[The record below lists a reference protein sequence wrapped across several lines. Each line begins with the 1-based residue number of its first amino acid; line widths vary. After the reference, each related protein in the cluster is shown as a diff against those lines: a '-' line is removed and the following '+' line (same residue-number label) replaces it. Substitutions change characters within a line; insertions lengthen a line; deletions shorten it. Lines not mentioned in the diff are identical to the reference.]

1 MLRLIELTVLSLLVT
16 SLAAAQATKT
26 SVPKIS
32 PTNVAKAAEPKF
44 KAIWEPVP
52 FNQDIELTAIACV
65 GPETCWV
72 AGAKSTILFTS
83 DGGTTWQA
91 QLGGDPAATDE
102 DLADIVFLDAQHGWV
117 MSKRYRITG
126 TVDGSTWAELSTPPA
141 TSKGLWF
148 STPQLGFVADNHDS
162 QSQTHL
168 NRTQD
173 GGKTWTRSD
182 PCGLQAIIGG
192 LSRKMGCM
200 VKRIQFVSPS
210 TGFMGGYAGSTP
222 SMGVFSKT
230 SDGGATWTHSII
242 PATGHGIDSIH
253 FWSENDGLAVLASGK
268 TFWTADA
275 GATWT
280 GSVNPPSWRSYYASG
295 EGKIVVG
302 INRDGRQ
309 AGYSFNSGRN
319 FTSRP
324 LGLPANATAVTF
336 PDARHGYLVGQH
348 GMVYRYLI
356 VPIDY
361 SSQGMIAAAAAPSQ

>member
-1 MLRLIELTVLSLLVT
+1 MLRLIELTVLSLLVVT
-16 SLAAAQATKT
+16 LAAGQATK
-26 SVPKIS
+26 SVDP
-32 PTNVAKAAEPKF
+32 AKAAKKAEPKW

-52 FNQDIELTAIACV
+52 FTQDIELSAISCT

-72 AGAKSTILFTS
+72 AGAKSTILFTT

-91 QLGGDPAATDE
+91 QLGGDPEAADE
-102 DLADIVFLDAQHGWV
+102 DLADVVFLDAQHGWV
-117 MSKRYRITG
+117 MTERNRIMG
-126 TVDGSTWAELSTPPA
+126 TTDGSTWAELGNVPG

-148 STPQLGFVADNHDS
+148 VTPQVGLVADNSDS

-173 GGKTWTRSD
+173 GGRTWTRGD
-182 PCGLQAIIGG
+182 PCGVQAVIEN
-192 LSRKMGCM
+192 LPRKLGCM
-200 VKRIQFVSPS
+200 VQQIQFVSAS
-210 TGFMGGYAGSTP
+210 VGFMGGGAP
-222 SMGVFSKT
+222 IDMGTDVASFSKT
-230 SDGGATWTHSII
+230 ADGGQSWAHSVI
-242 PATGHGIDSIH
+242 PATKHRVDSIH
-253 FWSENDGLAVLASGK
+253 FWSEKDGLVLLASGQ

-295 EGKIVVG
+295 EGRIIVGV
-302 INRDGRQ
+302 NENGRQ
-309 AGYSFNSGRN
+309 AGYSFNGGRN

-324 LGLPANATAVTF
+324 LGLPALAKAVTF

-348 GMVYRYLI
+348 GMVYRYRI

-361 SSQGMIAAAAAPSQ
+361 SSQGMIAAPAAPSL